1 MVTNTNNC
9 RNSYNTN
16 CSYPVYIRIPLAYRK
31 RDDTSRQRYCY
42 YGGVHYIIYCFMHS
56 NIVTIPPKE
65 IKMSNL
71 KSNEY
76 GRIEK
81 KLELKMELSSDRLFS
96 REFISIGVMGGINEN
111 KCDYNLQEATVAMT
125 YAAGTGEYG
134 PEASGK
140 LAVGALA
147 MGKVTE
153 TLGTCAVGLGWC
165 PAGWIAGVG
174 AAAAGL

>member
-42 YGGVHYIIYCFMHS
+42 YGGVHYIIFCFMHS

-96 REFISIGVMGGINEN
+96 REFKNRVLNI
-111 KCDYNLQEATVAMT
+111 
-125 YAAGTGEYG
+125 
-134 PEASGK
+134 
-140 LAVGALA
+140 
-147 MGKVTE
+147 
-153 TLGTCAVGLGWC
+153 
-165 PAGWIAGVG
+165 
-174 AAAAGL
+174 

>member
-96 REFISIGVMGGINEN
+96 R
-111 KCDYNLQEATVAMT
+111 
-125 YAAGTGEYG
+125 
-134 PEASGK
+134 
-140 LAVGALA
+140 
-147 MGKVTE
+147 
-153 TLGTCAVGLGWC
+153 
-165 PAGWIAGVG
+165 
-174 AAAAGL
+174 

>member
-1 MVTNTNNC
+1 MIINKKYRKWLPIPIIVGIVIIQTVAILSN
-9 RNSYNTN
+9 
-16 CSYPVYIRIPLAYRK
+16 IRIPLAYRK

-96 REFISIGVMGGINEN
+96 REFKNRVLNI
-111 KCDYNLQEATVAMT
+111 
-125 YAAGTGEYG
+125 
-134 PEASGK
+134 
-140 LAVGALA
+140 
-147 MGKVTE
+147 
-153 TLGTCAVGLGWC
+153 
-165 PAGWIAGVG
+165 
-174 AAAAGL
+174 